1 MDLYSRMVA
10 LFKVLL
16 PLAALGILATL
27 FLFSRGV
34 ELNTAIPFAQ
44 NEISDRL
51 RNQQITGP
59 FFSGTMSNGD
69 EIIFEATNARPGGAG
84 EPASANNVMARL
96 KTAGGAEMNLL
107 ANLASLDTDA
117 ELARFSGDVVLT
129 TSTGIEIR
137 TETLNASLDSIAGG
151 APGEII
157 GTSPFGEIT
166 AGEMQF
172 DSKNGD
178 GPLHVLFKSGVKLV
192 YLPKNVEK

>member
-1 MDLYSRMVA
+1 MDFYSRMVA

-69 EIIFEATNARPGGAG
+69 EITFEATNARPGGAG
-84 EPASANNVMARL
+84 EPASANNVSARL
-96 KTAGGAEMNLL
+96 RTAGGAEMNLL
-107 ANLASLDTDA
+107 ANRASLDTDA
-117 ELARFSGDVVLT
+117 ELARFFGDVVLT

-137 TETLNASLDSIAGG
+137 TETLDAALDSIAGG
-151 APGEII
+151 APGEIT
-157 GTSPFGEIT
+157 GTSPFGNIT

-172 DSKNGD
+172 AAKNGD

-192 YLPKNVEK
+192 YVPKNVEK

>member
-1 MDLYSRMVA
+1 
-10 LFKVLL
+10 
-16 PLAALGILATL
+16 
-27 FLFSRGV
+27 
-34 ELNTAIPFAQ
+34 
-44 NEISDRL
+44 
-51 RNQQITGP
+51 
-59 FFSGTMSNGD
+59 
-69 EIIFEATNARPGGAG
+69 
-84 EPASANNVMARL
+84 
-96 KTAGGAEMNLL
+96 MNLL